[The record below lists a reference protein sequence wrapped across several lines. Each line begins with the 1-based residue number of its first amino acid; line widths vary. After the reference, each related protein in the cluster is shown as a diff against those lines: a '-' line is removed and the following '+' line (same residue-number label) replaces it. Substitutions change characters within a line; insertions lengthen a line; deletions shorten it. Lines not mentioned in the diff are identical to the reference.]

1 MKKAL
6 IGALAMGIFCCAPIH
21 VQASELE
28 ELGEYGRPYLYETTD
43 TAEQIAEEIKLGE
56 MELIAQLVQAEAGNQ
71 SFEGKCLVVD
81 VVLNRI
87 ADPRFPNTAEEVI
100 FQKYKGHYQFSVI
113 KNGAWEKAA
122 WNMTDEDY
130 KAVVQ
135 EVTNRTNSDVLYFC
149 STNYIPKTK
158 PLFKCGAHY
167 FSM

>member
-21 VQASELE
+21 VQAE
-28 ELGEYGRPYLYETTD
+28 ESVPYIYETND
-43 TAEQIAEEIKLGE
+43 TAEQIAEEISLGD

-81 VVLNRI
+81 VVLNRVR
-87 ADPRFPNTAEEVI
+87 DSRFPNTVEEVI
-100 FQKYKGHYQFSVI
+100 FQKKQFSVV

-130 KAVVQ
+130 DAVVQ
-135 EVTNRTNSDVLYFC
+135 EVAKQTNTDVLYFC
-149 STNYIPKTK
+149 ATNYIPKTK